1 MPKMGCQRENDRK
14 SYRFLFDIFLIEGC
28 ILKNNVD
35 TRKTSIMDAFRAAV
49 LWELQ
54 AVNCS

>member
-1 MPKMGCQRENDRK
+1 MGCQMENDRK
-14 SYRFLFDIFLIEGC
+14 SYRFIFGIFSIEGC
-28 ILKNNVD
+28 ILKNSVD

-54 AVNCS
+54 AVNYS